1 MNLQKFSEV
10 SFIRKPAVC
19 FYYLEIV
26 KIYYFFLIIDYNPL
40 GSVYIVFWKYYLQ
53 LKFEKHSKTTI
64 TFWKISSLS
73 FSLFWR
79 ALGYFHF
86 NPFHATGLLLHP
98 QKTSEIFGFLMTSS
112 KTNNPLKSNFDKYEN
127 WVELKLSFFVNIFC
141 FCYVFLFIYLFLSF
155 EIHNF
160 GNTVLKN

>member
-10 SFIRKPAVC
+10 AFIRKPAVC
-19 FYYLEIV
+19 FYYLERV

-40 GSVYIVFWKYYLQ
+40 EILSSTEVWEAFQNNYYL
-53 LKFEKHSKTTI
+53 LKDIFVELFSVLK
-64 TFWKISSLS
+64 SL
-73 FSLFWR
+73 R
-79 ALGYFHF
+79 YFHF

-141 FCYVFLFIYLFLSF
+141 FCCVFLFYLFLSF